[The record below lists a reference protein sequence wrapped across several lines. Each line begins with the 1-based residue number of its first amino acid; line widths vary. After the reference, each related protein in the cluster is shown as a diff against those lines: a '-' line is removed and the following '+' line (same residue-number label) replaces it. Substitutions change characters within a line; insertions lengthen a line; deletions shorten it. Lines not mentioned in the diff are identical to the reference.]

1 MLFRRQDTSPA
12 ARRGAEWI
20 DLLVDG
26 ETVRVSVR
34 RHPTA
39 RRLTLRVRTVSR
51 DVTLTAPPHVP
62 LAAANAFV
70 QRHLDWVRTR
80 LVRLPQRVPFAPG
93 EIIPVRG
100 MPHRIVHRE
109 SLRGTC
115 SVEID
120 PHDGMHL
127 LCVSGDLPHVAR
139 RISDYLKRQARADLT
154 LAVRRHAAALQVEIG
169 ALTLRDTA
177 SRWGSCAASGDL
189 SFSWRL
195 IFAPPH
201 VLDYL
206 AAHEVAHRL
215 EMNHGPRYWRAVE
228 RIFPERKIAEAWLRA
243 NGAGLHSYGAE

>member
-1 MLFRRQDTSPA
+1 MLFRRQDISPA

-20 DLLVDG
+20 ELQLDG
-26 ETVRVSVR
+26 ETVRVCVR

-39 RRLTLRVRTVSR
+39 RRLTLRVRTASR

-62 LAAANAFV
+62 LATANAFV
-70 QRHLDWVRTR
+70 QRHLDWVRAR
-80 LVRLPQRVPFAPG
+80 LVRLPQRVPFVPG

-100 MPHRIVHRE
+100 IPHRIVHRDT
-109 SLRGTC
+109 LRGTC

-120 PHDGMHL
+120 PDDGSHL
-127 LCVSGDLPHVAR
+127 LCVAGDLPHLAR
-139 RISDYLKRQARADLT
+139 RVSDYLKRLARLELT
-154 LAVRRHAAALQVEIG
+154 AAVRRHAAALQVDVG
-169 ALTLRDTA
+169 AITLRDTA

-228 RIFPERKIAEAWLRA
+228 RIFPERRLAEAWLRA
-243 NGAGLHSYGAE
+243 HGSGLHCYGAE

>member
-1 MLFRRQDTSPA
+1 MLFRRQDISPT

-26 ETVRVSVR
+26 ETVRVCVR

-70 QRHLDWVRTR
+70 QRHLDWVRAR
-80 LVRLPQRVPFAPG
+80 LVRLPQCVPFAPG

-100 MPHRIVHRE
+100 VPHRIVHRE
-109 SLRGTC
+109 SLRGVV

-120 PHDGMHL
+120 PQDGMHL
-127 LCVSGDLPHVAR
+127 LCVSGDLPHIAR
-139 RISDYLKRQARADLT
+139 RITDYLKRLARADLT
-154 LAVRRHAAALQVEIG
+154 VAVRRHAAALQVEVG
-169 ALTLRDTA
+169 AITLRDTA